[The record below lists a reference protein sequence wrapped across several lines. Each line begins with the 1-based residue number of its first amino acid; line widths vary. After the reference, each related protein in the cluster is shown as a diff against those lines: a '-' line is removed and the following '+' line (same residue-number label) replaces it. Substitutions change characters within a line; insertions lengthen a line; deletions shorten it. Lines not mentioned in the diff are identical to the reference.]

1 MGGFSTMQIVKLRC
15 DAMVNPI
22 GFAFDSPRLSWE
34 VASAGRSERQSA
46 YRLQIALDESFAAPL
61 LDERVESD
69 ESVNVPLTL
78 ALAPRT
84 R

>member
-1 MGGFSTMQIVKLRC
+1 MQIVKLRC

-46 YRLQIALDESFAAPL
+46 YRLQIALDESF
-61 LDERVESD
+61 RCV
-69 ESVNVPLTL
+69 
-78 ALAPRT
+78 
-84 R
+84 